1 MTAAFQN
8 GPGPSNTS
16 TVNDP
21 LATESWVV
29 SYVAGAGTGGTPGGS
44 TTQFQYNKAGA
55 FGGLSTF
62 TTDGTN
68 LTLTGANFTQT
79 GGTFSHGVTTITE
92 AVGSSALTLTGA
104 TQTTSNPVINATQT
118 WNNAG
123 TTFTGIKLN
132 VTNTASASGSLVMD
146 LQVGGASQFSVTKA
160 GSASFAG
167 AIVATANSGTTFAN
181 ADIKF
186 GASGAFLASA
196 SNLLSFGSSAGG
208 YGGSLS
214 YGGIQLLKTGAL
226 SFEGAS
232 AQSSGDVFLTRR
244 GTANFQLGLADAA
257 APVAQTLG
265 VQSVVAGTTD
275 TAGANFT
282 ICGSQG
288 TGAGAGGAIVFQ
300 TAAAG
305 TTGSSQNAWANALT
319 IAADK
324 SATFTG
330 NISTTGSLQAFTIT
344 ATNGFAVGNTNVTLF
359 QDAADVL
366 AQRRGVNAQTA
377 RFYNTYTDASNYER
391 ATFGWSGNVLTIGTA
406 NAGTGTARGLA
417 LQVAGA
423 TALSIGAAGNVAIA
437 APTSGDALTLAS
449 FAGAVGLNV
458 NAAYGAGAA
467 ISVALGTGTGF
478 DQAVF
483 NATGNS
489 NGKMNSWIT
498 NSGAGSV
505 DQRNICGTVG
515 TQWFVTPTLAKIGT
529 YSAHAFSLQ
538 ANGLTSLTIG
548 TTGGVT
554 IPAPTSGTT
563 MQVTA
568 LAGQNAASFLA
579 GPVKLASFTVAALP
593 AAATVGANA
602 RAFVTDGL
610 APTFMAT
617 VAGGGAVLTPVYSD
631 GANWKVG

>member
-21 LATESWVV
+21 LATESWAV

-44 TTQFQYNKAGA
+44 TTQFQYNNAGA

-104 TQTTSNPVINATQT
+104 TQTVSNPVINATQT

-257 APVAQTLG
+257 SPVAQTLS
-265 VQSVVAGTTD
+265 VQSVVAGTSN
-275 TAGANFT
+275 TAGANWT
-282 ICGSQG
+282 YNASVG
-288 TGAGAGGAIVFQ
+288 TGTGVGGDHIFQ
-300 TAAAG
+300 VAPAG
-305 TTGSSQNAWANALT
+305 TTGTAQN
-319 IAADK
+319 
-324 SATFTG
+324 
-330 NISTTGSLQAFTIT
+330 
-344 ATNGFAVGNTNVTLF
+344 
-359 QDAADVL
+359 
-366 AQRRGVNAQTA
+366 
-377 RFYNTYTDASNYER
+377 
-391 ATFGWSGNVLTIGTA
+391 
-406 NAGTGTARGLA
+406 
-417 LQVAGA
+417 
-423 TALSIGAAGNVAIA
+423 
-437 APTSGDALTLAS
+437 TLA
-449 FAGAVGLNV
+449 V
-458 NAAYGAGAA
+458 AARIYNNKTMLTGAG
-467 ISVALGTGTGF
+467 
-478 DQAVF
+478 
-483 NATGNS
+483 
-489 NGKMNSWIT
+489 
-498 NSGAGSV
+498 
-505 DQRNICGTVG
+505 
-515 TQWFVTPTLAKIGT
+515 
-529 YSAHAFSLQ
+529 
-538 ANGLTSLTIG
+538 
-548 TTGGVT
+548 
-554 IPAPTSGTT
+554 
-563 MQVTA
+563 
-568 LAGQNAASFLA
+568 
-579 GPVKLASFTVAALP
+579 FTVATLP
-593 AAATVGANA
+593 SGATQGA
-602 RAFVTDGL
+602 RAFVTDAT
-610 APTFMAT
+610 APSFLGTLTGSGAVVCPVFYNGTAW
-617 VAGGGAVLTPVYSD
+617 VAG
-631 GANWKVG
+631 

>member
-44 TTQFQYNKAGA
+44 TTQFQYNNAGA

-79 GGTFSHGVTTITE
+79 GGT
-92 AVGSSALTLTGA
+92 
-104 TQTTSNPVINATQT
+104 
-118 WNNAG
+118 
-123 TTFTGIKLN
+123 
-132 VTNTASASGSLVMD
+132 
-146 LQVGGASQFSVTKA
+146 
-160 GSASFAG
+160 
-167 AIVATANSGTTFAN
+167 
-181 ADIKF
+181 
-186 GASGAFLASA
+186 
-196 SNLLSFGSSAGG
+196 
-208 YGGSLS
+208 
-214 YGGIQLLKTGAL
+214 
-226 SFEGAS
+226 
-232 AQSSGDVFLTRR
+232 
-244 GTANFQLGLADAA
+244 
-257 APVAQTLG
+257 
-265 VQSVVAGTTD
+265 
-275 TAGANFT
+275 
-282 ICGSQG
+282 
-288 TGAGAGGAIVFQ
+288 
-300 TAAAG
+300 
-305 TTGSSQNAWANALT
+305 
-319 IAADK
+319 
-324 SATFTG
+324 
-330 NISTTGSLQAFTIT
+330 
-344 ATNGFAVGNTNVTLF
+344 
-359 QDAADVL
+359 
-366 AQRRGVNAQTA
+366 
-377 RFYNTYTDASNYER
+377 
-391 ATFGWSGNVLTIGTA
+391 
-406 NAGTGTARGLA
+406 
-417 LQVAGA
+417 
-423 TALSIGAAGNVAIA
+423 
-437 APTSGDALTLAS
+437 LTLAS